1 MGSIDFANITL
12 QACDKPTRISLSS
25 SCSAFS
31 LLISASSVCT
41 SFTSTCN
48 LFPRRQAPPSTRCAL
63 ELSCEPPS
71 EENLHACWL
80 QPPCKYRTCMFSF
93 PLAVCAFLAGGRVR
107 FKTLAKAKRPK
118 VQVMGHVLAPSLP
131 PDQVEQL
138 HSHLI
143 LLHCCFAQF
152 HLHFA
157 YPEHTLDCI
166 PYKYLYI
173 EGSLSSY
180 LT

>member
-1 MGSIDFANITL
+1 MGCRGHWPRQGGGEGPILERSAGERFVAWPKIRGKRHEYSAGTSICLECEICVSKESGFTYMGSIDFANITL

-71 EENLHACWL
+71 EENLHAYCL
-80 QPPCKYRTCMFSF
+80 Q
-93 PLAVCAFLAGGRVR
+93 
-107 FKTLAKAKRPK
+107 
-118 VQVMGHVLAPSLP
+118 
-131 PDQVEQL
+131 
-138 HSHLI
+138 
-143 LLHCCFAQF
+143 LL
-152 HLHFA
+152 L
-157 YPEHTLDCI
+157 
-166 PYKYLYI
+166 
-173 EGSLSSY
+173 
-180 LT
+180 